1 MREFRSYS
9 MVPLRVRCQGQGS
22 GQVSAAGLR
31 EPLVLAAACGEKAGV
46 PAGLAPGWTLLELYL
61 FPSFRQGTVQNQNII
76 PVTGF

>member
-9 MVPLRVRCQGQGS
+9 MVALRGRCQGQGS

-31 EPLVLAAACGEKAGV
+31 EPLVPEAACGGKAGV
-46 PAGLAPGWTLLELYL
+46 PAGLAPGWTLLERYP
-61 FPSFRQGTVQNQNII
+61 FPSFRQGTVQNQTTI